1 MNGSGS
7 RFLLSLCYY
16 CVFIINFYHY
26 FCQYWPKDD
35 QIGIEHKVDDSNLT
49 WVNVITVIATVFS
62 DNSPGF
68 ACIPVYTLV
77 FGEVIML
84 TPSDVPV
91 CISWLL
97 RAELWGGTDT
107 NAEARGPQLSV
118 KSLRIL
124 EPEAT
129 IEKGIGPVIDVSTGW
144 LYCGWLSLASILLI
158 CQWVWTVLWLMSDI
172 TMPKN
177 LGRVF
182 IVTSCSPGRT
192 QWKGRLT

>member
-1 MNGSGS
+1 M
-7 RFLLSLCYY
+7 
-16 CVFIINFYHY
+16 FIINFYPYFWHY
-26 FCQYWPKDD
+26 LSKDD
-35 QIGIEHKVDDSNLT
+35 QIETEHKVDDSNLT
-49 WVNVITVIATVFS
+49 WVKVITVIAIVFS
-62 DNSPGF
+62 DSSPGF

-77 FGEVIML
+77 FGEVMTL

-91 CISWLL
+91 CISRLL

-118 KSLRIL
+118 KFLRVL

-144 LYCGWLSLASILLI
+144 LYCGWPSLASILLI
-158 CQWVWTVLWLMSDI
+158 CQWVWTVLCLMSYI
-172 TMPKN
+172 TMLKK

-182 IVTSCSPGRT
+182 TVTSCSPGRT